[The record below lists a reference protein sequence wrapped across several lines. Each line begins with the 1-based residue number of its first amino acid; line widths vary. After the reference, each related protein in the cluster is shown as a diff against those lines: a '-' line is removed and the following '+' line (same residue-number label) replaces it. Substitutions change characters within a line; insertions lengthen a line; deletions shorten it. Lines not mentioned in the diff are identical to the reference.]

1 MQGTRD
7 DFLQSGWE
15 TVIARSNDKECND
28 YRSHLWQKAR
38 EAKDANDPKTE
49 ELFRL
54 LGDICSLDLKL
65 DSPEQP
71 FGPMM
76 TSQQWRTAIPED
88 FDADQ
93 LGFLNDIVRDV
104 TDADLRARIADVL
117 WFLRRD
123 YKIGETAVSAYLESA
138 ATLEDPEDWVASYD
152 RIARALQLATMMG
165 RNAQSYPLV
174 IRHIEDVLARCNGED
189 PLFLSE
195 RMMNLLQDCRRGDSA
210 KYAVLSEKL
219 ALKGER
225 ERDWDRAR
233 AYWETKAQ
241 WHRIAKEEV
250 EQRAAKIRAAETYVQ
265 QAEAHLSGNPPSYS
279 LASTFLQKAIEAFR
293 RVGDS
298 ETRIQQLHSKL
309 LEHQKKSVSELRHFS
324 YDIDIT
330 DTVNKA
336 IESVK
341 DKSVLDAMLALATI
355 VKPLS
360 VDRLRSQAEENR
372 KKYVLQSLFTKI
384 YVNAF
389 GRVIARHPIDD
400 EETLRADMCSL
411 ATQFQSIHVQAV
423 IEPARRQVVSEHNV
437 RVNDFAV
444 MLSNH
449 RLIQAGREMIIA
461 RGLYAGL
468 HGDFVVATH
477 LLVPQLEES
486 VRYLL
491 AQAGVIASSL
501 DNSGVQEEI
510 DLNRTLCSSK
520 FAQPLTEMLGADIVF
535 EMRTLLVERFGANL
549 RNDMAH
555 GLVDHDNFYS
565 ASASYLWWL
574 ALHLYS
580 FPVLARLKAEHE
592 QRAAES
598 AVRVDASES

>member
-15 TVIARSNDKECND
+15 TIIARSNDKECN
-28 YRSHLWQKAR
+28 YYLSHLGQKAR
-38 EAKDANDPKTE
+38 EAKDANDLKTE

-54 LGDICSLDLKL
+54 LGDICSFHLKL
-65 DSPEQP
+65 DSPEHP

-76 TSQQWRTAIPED
+76 TSPQGRTAIPED
-88 FDADQ
+88 LDKDQ
-93 LGFLNDIVRDV
+93 IEFLNGIVRDV

-123 YKIGETAVSAYLESA
+123 YKIGELAVSAYLESSA
-138 ATLEDPEDWVASYD
+138 SLEDPESWVATYD
-152 RIARALQLATMMG
+152 RIARALQLAKLMG
-165 RNAQSYPLV
+165 RNAQSYPVV
-174 IRHIEDVLARCNGED
+174 IRHIEDVVHRCNGED
-189 PLFLSE
+189 PLFLSA
-195 RMMNLLQDCRRGDSA
+195 RMMELLQDCRTGDSA
-210 KYAVLSEKL
+210 KYAALSEKL
-219 ALKGER
+219 ALKGEA

-233 AYWETKAQ
+233 TYWEIKSE
-241 WHRIAKEEV
+241 WHRTAKEEV
-250 EQRAAKIRAAETYVQ
+250 EQRAAKVRAAETYVEQ
-265 QAEAHLSGNPPSYS
+265 SESHLSANPPSYS
-279 LASTFLQKAIEAFR
+279 LASTFLQMAIEAYR

-341 DKSVLDAMLALATI
+341 DKSILDAMLALATI

-360 VDRLRSQAEENR
+360 IDYVRSQAEENR

-400 EETLRADMCSL
+400 EEALRADMCSL
-411 ATQFQSIHVQAV
+411 ATQFQSIHVQAI
-423 IEPARRQVVSEHNV
+423 IEPARRQVVSDHNV
-437 RVNDFAV
+437 RVNDFAGI
-444 MLSNH
+444 LSNH
-449 RLIQAGREMIIA
+449 RLIPVGREMIIA
-461 RGLYAGL
+461 RGLHAGL

-510 DLNRTLCSSK
+510 DLNRTLCSSR
-520 FAQPLTEMLGADIVF
+520 FAQPLTQILDADIVF

-555 GLVDHDNFYS
+555 GLVDHDSFYS
-565 ASASYLWWL
+565 PSACYLWWL
-574 ALHLYS
+574 ALHLYL
-580 FPVLARLKAEHE
+580 FPILARLKAERE
-592 QRAAES
+592 QRS
-598 AVRVDASES
+598 N

>member
-7 DFLQSGWE
+7 DFLHSGWE
-15 TVIARSNDKECND
+15 TVIARSDDKECN
-28 YRSHLWQKAR
+28 YYMSHLWQKAR
-38 EAKDANDPKTE
+38 EASDANDSKAE

-54 LGDICSLDLKL
+54 LGDICSLHLRL
-65 DSPEQP
+65 DSPDQP

-76 TSQQWRTAIPED
+76 TSQQGRTAIPED

-93 LGFLNDIVRDV
+93 IRFLNDIVRDV
-104 TDADLRARIADVL
+104 TDSDLRARIADVL
-117 WFLRRD
+117 WVLRRD
-123 YKIGETAVSAYLESA
+123 YKLGEMAVSAYLESA
-138 ATLEDPEDWVASYD
+138 RTLEDPEHWVATYD

-165 RNAQSYPLV
+165 RNAQSYPV
-174 IRHIEDVLARCNGED
+174 VVRYVEDVLARCNGED

-195 RMMNLLQDCRRGDSA
+195 RMMSLLQDCRTGDSA
-210 KYAVLSEKL
+210 KYAALSEKL
-219 ALKGER
+219 ALKAER

-233 AYWETKAQ
+233 NYWETKAQ

-250 EQRAAKIRAAETYVQ
+250 EQRDAKVRAAETYVQ
-265 QAEAHLSGNPPSYS
+265 QAAAHSSGNPPSYS

-298 ETRIQQLHSKL
+298 ETRIQQLLPRL
-309 LEHQKKSVSELRHFS
+309 LEYQKNSVSELRHFS

-330 DTVNKA
+330 DTVTKA

-360 VDRLRSQAEENR
+360 VENLRSQAEESR
-372 KKYVLQSLFTKI
+372 QKYVLQHLFPKF
-384 YVNAF
+384 YVNAL

-400 EETLRADMCSL
+400 EEALRADMCSL
-411 ATQFQSIHVQAV
+411 ATQFQSIHVQAL

-437 RVNDFAV
+437 RISDFAV
-444 MLSNH
+444 ILSNH
-449 RLIQAGREMIIA
+449 RLIPAGREMIVA
-461 RGLYAGL
+461 RGLFAGL
-468 HGDFVVATH
+468 NGDFVVSTH

-491 AQAGVIASSL
+491 AQTGVIASSL
-501 DNSGVQEEI
+501 DDAGVQEEI

-520 FAQPLTEMLGADIVF
+520 FAKPLGEILGADIVF

-555 GLVDHDNFYS
+555 GLVDHDSFYS
-565 ASASYLWWL
+565 PSSLYLWWL

-580 FPVLARLKAEHE
+580 FPVLARLKAEQE
-592 QRAAES
+592 QRASES
-598 AVRVDASES
+598 ASK

>member
-1 MQGTRD
+1 MQATRD

-15 TVIARSNDKECND
+15 TVIARSNDRECND

-38 EAKDANDPKTE
+38 EGKDANDSKSE

-54 LGDICSLDLKL
+54 LGDICSLNQRL
-65 DSPEQP
+65 DSPDQP
-71 FGPMM
+71 YGPMM
-76 TSQQWRTAIPED
+76 TSQQGRTAIPED
-88 FDADQ
+88 FDAAQ
-93 LGFLNDIVRDV
+93 IEFLNDIVRDV
-104 TDADLRARIADVL
+104 TDAELKARIADVL

-123 YKIGETAVSAYLESA
+123 YKMGELAVSAYLESA
-138 ATLEDPEDWVASYD
+138 TILEDPRNWVATYD
-152 RIARALQLATMMG
+152 RISRALQLARMMG

-174 IRHIEDVLARCNGED
+174 IRHIEDVLTRCNGED
-189 PLFLSE
+189 PLFLSA
-195 RMMNLLQDCRRGDSA
+195 RLMNLVQECRIGDAA
-210 KYAVLSEKL
+210 KYAALSEKL

-233 AYWETKAQ
+233 TYWETKAQ
-241 WHRIAKEEV
+241 WHTVAKEEV
-250 EQRAAKIRAAETYVQ
+250 ELRAAKLRAAETYVQ

-309 LEHQKKSVSELRHFS
+309 LEYQKKSVSELRHFS

-330 DTVNKA
+330 ETVTKA

-341 DKSVLDAMLALATI
+341 GKSVLDAMLALATI
-355 VKPLS
+355 IKPLS
-360 VDRLRSQAEENR
+360 VGDLRSQADENR
-372 KKYVLQSLFTKI
+372 QKYVLQSLLTKI

-389 GRVIARHPIDD
+389 GRVIANHPID
-400 EETLRADMCSL
+400 EEEGLRADMCGL
-411 ATQFQSIHVQAV
+411 ATQFHSIEVQAI
-423 IEPARRQVVSEHNV
+423 IEPARRQVVADHNI
-437 RVNDFAV
+437 RVSDFAL
-444 MLSNH
+444 MLSDH
-449 RLIQAGREMIIA
+449 RLIPAGREMIVA

-468 HGDFVVATH
+468 NGDFVVSTH

-491 AQAGVIASSL
+491 TQRSVIASSL
-501 DNSGVQEEI
+501 DGAGVQEEI

-520 FAQPLTEMLGADIVF
+520 FAKPLAELLGADILF

-555 GLVDHDNFYS
+555 GLVDLDSFYS
-565 ASASYLWWL
+565 PSARYLWWL

-592 QRAAES
+592 QRAHETSIAQT
-598 AVRVDASES
+598 